1 MIREQIRIAQ
11 GQPVFLQG
19 EPGNC
24 AYLIDMGHVEIV
36 HAEGDGRERSVA
48 MLGVHDI
55 FGELALLG
63 ENKRSASAR
72 AATDVCLTV
81 LSREFFS
88 ECLQKTEPI
97 TRHLLR
103 TVTARLQ
110 RELKVPVPEEKSLQA
125 DVDHARA
132 LVQIQLTQGLT
143 RALEQ
148 RELDAALQPI
158 VSLADESIVG
168 FEALAR
174 WQSPQYGSVP
184 PSRFVPLA
192 EQSGLIREF
201 GRYLIRQAMANV
213 IPLSEVVEGLYLSIN
228 ISVRQFSDPELFPT
242 LAKSLEESRL
252 KSSQIKLEITES
264 VLMQDLASA
273 RDFFAASRELGVGV
287 LIDDFGTGYS
297 ALSQLHRFDIDAVK
311 LDRSFIVGVPQDR
324 RIEAVVRAV
333 GQLCR
338 ELGISTIAEGV
349 ETREQADACRALGI
363 DNAQGFL
370 YSPALLREAAQ
381 RWLNRHQAS
390 RAGPPSSASR
400 A

>member
-11 GQPVFLQG
+11 GQPVFSQG
-19 EPGNC
+19 ESGDC
-24 AYLIDMGHVEIV
+24 AYLIDMGRIEIV
-36 HAEGDGRERSVA
+36 YAEESGRERRIA

-81 LSREFFS
+81 LSLEFFS

-110 RELKVPVPEEKSLQA
+110 HELRVPVPVETSLQA
-125 DVDHARA
+125 DVDQARA
-132 LVQIQLTQGLT
+132 LMQIQLTQGLT

-158 VSLADESIVG
+158 VALADESIVG

-174 WQSPQYGSVP
+174 WQSPQYGAVP

-201 GRYLIRQAMANV
+201 GRYVIRQAMANV
-213 IPLSEVVEGLYLSIN
+213 MPLSAVVEGLYLSIN

-242 LAKSLEESRL
+242 LAKSLETSRL
-252 KSSQIKLEITES
+252 KPAQIKLEITES
-264 VLMQDLASA
+264 VLMQDLAA
-273 RDFFAASRELGVGV
+273 AHEFFAASRALGVGV
-287 LIDDFGTGYS
+287 MIDDFGTGYS

-311 LDRSFIVGVPQDR
+311 LDRSFIAGVSQDR
-324 RIEAVVRAV
+324 KVESVVRAV
-333 GQLCR
+333 GLLCR
-338 ELGISTIAEGV
+338 ELGITTVAEGV

-370 YSPALLREAAQ
+370 YSPALLREAAEG
-381 RWLNRHQAS
+381 WLQQHQAL
-390 RAGPPSSASR
+390 RNR
-400 A
+400 V